1 MVFTGK
7 KENET
12 HNEEDSGPTK
22 SSQELRGGAPLLLEG
37 CFLLL
42 PFSATIDVR
51 SLLATSIL

>member
-22 SSQELRGGAPLLLEG
+22 SSQELRGRAPLEG

-42 PFSATIDVR
+42 PFSATVHVR
-51 SLLATSIL
+51 SLPATSIL